1 MKKIFYETPGLFI
14 SISQKSGMFG
24 TIIHNAGFTALNLNY
39 FYKAFAVN
47 DLEGAIQGIRSLGIK
62 GCSVSMPFKED
73 VIKFL
78 DNLDP
83 LAKRAQSV
91 NTIVNSKNHFNGY
104 NTEVLGVEKCLKSFR
119 NKKNKKILLL
129 GAGGLARAVLVAL
142 ENLNLKNVMLTNRTK
157 KKGIQLSN
165 RFNIDF
171 IPWSDR
177 NDCETDIIIN
187 TTSVG
192 MYPAISKSP
201 LTTRCI
207 NNSSVIMDAV
217 ANPQQTKLLE
227 LAKKSH
233 KITISGL
240 ELAFFQGLEQFK
252 LYTGKNPPI
261 KKMQNAMNQFYG
273 VKK

>member
-1 MKKIFYETPGLFI
+1 
-14 SISQKSGMFG
+14 
-24 TIIHNAGFTALNLNY
+24 
-39 FYKAFAVN
+39 
-47 DLEGAIQGIRSLGIK
+47 
-62 GCSVSMPFKED
+62 
-73 VIKFL
+73 
-78 DNLDP
+78 
-83 LAKRAQSV
+83 
-91 NTIVNSKNHFNGY
+91 
-104 NTEVLGVEKCLKSFR
+104 
-119 NKKNKKILLL
+119 
-129 GAGGLARAVLVAL
+129 
-142 ENLNLKNVMLTNRTK
+142 
-157 KKGIQLSN
+157 
-165 RFNIDF
+165 
-171 IPWSDR
+171 
-177 NDCETDIIIN
+177 
-187 TTSVG
+187 

-240 ELAFFQGLEQFK
+240 ELAIFQGLEQFK